1 MIPAMSSL
9 LRKAL
14 LADALASGASGAV
27 LALGS
32 APAGAL
38 LGLPPA
44 VLLAAGLVSVVY
56 AAFVGWLGTRRAVW
70 APAVW
75 FAIVG
80 NVAWTLGSLE
90 LLFTLQPNTLG
101 QAYVIAQAVLVA
113 ALAEMQ
119 FIGLR
124 RSRTEASGRAAVA

>member
-1 MIPAMSSL
+1 MISAMSSL

-14 LADALASGASGAV
+14 LADAFASGTSGAV
-27 LALGS
+27 LALG
-32 APAGAL
+32 AVPVGAL
-38 LGLPPA
+38 FGLPPA
-44 VLLAAGLVSVVY
+44 VLLAAGLVSLGY
-56 AAFVGWLGTRRAVW
+56 ALFVGWLGTRRAAW

-80 NVAWTLGSLE
+80 NVGWALGSVE
-90 LLFTLQPNTLG
+90 LLFTLHPAPIG

-113 ALAEMQ
+113 ALAELQ

-124 RSRTEASGRAAVA
+124 RSRAAASGAAAVA